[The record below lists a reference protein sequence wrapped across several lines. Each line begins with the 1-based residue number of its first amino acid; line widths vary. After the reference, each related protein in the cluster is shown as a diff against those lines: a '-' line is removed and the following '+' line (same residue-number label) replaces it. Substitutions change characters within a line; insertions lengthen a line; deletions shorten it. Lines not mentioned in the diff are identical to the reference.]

1 MINILINE
9 KTQKV
14 FWFLW
19 KNRKEP
25 YTIREITRLSG
36 VSYGSTWSILKEFEE
51 LGLVYGI
58 EKRKAYLY
66 ILNFDHPLCFHVWS
80 LLNALKRERI
90 HIDAAVKKE
99 IDALHEGF
107 VVQYS
112 DSGSSRILCCS
123 TSCAPG
129 LTPVMPDDLK
139 DILHRK
145 NQLFNVLWDEGIVLA
160 GEKEFYTFMWDLA
173 EKRVIGVGA

>member
-25 YTIREITRLSG
+25 YTIREIARLSG
-36 VSYGSTWSILKEFEE
+36 VSYGSTWSTLKEFEE

-66 ILNFDHPLCFHVWS
+66 IMNFDHPLCFHVWS
-80 LLNALKRERI
+80 LLNALKRESI
-90 HIDAAVKKE
+90 HIDAAVKEE

-107 VVQYS
+107 VVQYR
-112 DSGSSRILCCS
+112 DNGSYTMLCCS
-123 TSCAPG
+123 ASAAPG
-129 LTPVMPDDLK
+129 LHPVMPDDLK

-145 NQLFNVLWDEGIVLA
+145 NRLFTVLWDEGIVLK
-160 GEKEFYTFMWDLA
+160 GEKEFYTFMWELA